1 MLDTPRKRDILSHE
15 TKKRGGETKMAVTT
29 TLDKIA
35 VRMNLNNGT
44 DPSTGQIKTVSQ
56 NLGTLNPETYDAQ
69 KVMNIV
75 EGLVPCLTKS
85 VYSVQE
91 VRTSTL
97 TD

>member
-1 MLDTPRKRDILSHE
+1 
-15 TKKRGGETKMAVTT
+15 MAVTV
-29 TLDKIA
+29 TLDKVA
-35 VRMNLNNGT
+35 VKMNLNNGT
-44 DPSTGQIKTVSQ
+44 DSQGKVKTVSQ
-56 NLGTLNPETYDAQ
+56 NLGSLNPTNYDAQ

-91 VRTSTL
+91 VRNSTL

>member
-1 MLDTPRKRDILSHE
+1 
-15 TKKRGGETKMAVTT
+15 MAVTT

-44 DPSTGQIKTVSQ
+44 DSQGNVKTVSQ
-56 NLGTLNPETYDAQ
+56 NLGSLNPTNYDAQ

-75 EGLVPCLTKS
+75 NGLVPCLTKS